1 MMDAQVVWLGADTR
15 DYAAT
20 CELCRDD
27 RRWTDLFEATVVEGS
42 LRLEADVGFATC
54 RRGHR
59 IRVRRIARV
68 RAAAV

>member
-1 MMDAQVVWLGADTR
+1 MNETQIVWLAPDST
-15 DYAAT
+15 AFAVT
-20 CELCRDD
+20 CECCRED
-27 RRWTDLFEATVVEGS
+27 RRWPHLLEPTVVEGS
-42 LRLEADVGFATC
+42 LRPDADVGFATC